1 MKLAGLLLAAI
12 AATPIV
18 TPEARY
24 FRYERPIKNVNATA
38 SQDCFAL
45 DTKIF
50 EHSTGLADLRIYR
63 DAPNASSEVAYAPM
77 GGMRA
82 YGEAHVQIIE
92 PLNLGK
98 RGGRTV
104 FDAKMPDGAYAD
116 VDLTIAAQDFQA
128 TVEVTGSQG
137 MGDSNKTKLG
147 DFTIFDLTG
156 QRLGRSTV
164 LHLPRSDF
172 RFLHFSIAGPIAPTG
187 VSWLRVDRPPAQ
199 LQPRYVTVS
208 ASTSFIQKDHVTQ
221 IEFKVP
227 PHMPVDRIVF
237 EVGAQPAS
245 FSRQVIASIT
255 ITNSPQSKEQPMTE
269 DGNILRV
276 HRLEM
281 GHRIDDER
289 LTIVPPYG
297 SYLGLNTESDWMIQI
312 ENGDDPPIQ
321 LNQVRLE
328 MLERG
333 FCFAPV
339 AGATY
344 VLMYGDPELPQP
356 RYDYALLFTEQTD
369 AARASLGPEQ
379 VNPSYEARPDPRPF
393 TEKHPA
399 LLWAALIL
407 VIAVLGFI
415 ALRSMKRVQA
425 TP

>member
-1 MKLAGLLLAAI
+1 MKLGGVLLAAI
-12 AATPIV
+12 AAIPV
-18 TPEARY
+18 ATPEARY
-24 FRYERPIKNVNATA
+24 FRYERPIQNVSTTA

-45 DTKIF
+45 DTKVF
-50 EHSTGLADLRIYR
+50 EHATGLADLRIYR
-63 DAPNASSEVAYAPM
+63 DAPSAASEVAYAPM

-82 YGEAHVQIIE
+82 YDEAHAQVIE

-137 MGDSNKTKLG
+137 MGDDKTKLG

-164 LHLPRSDF
+164 LHLPRSNF
-172 RFLHFSIAGPIAPTG
+172 RFLHFSIAGPIEPAS
-187 VSWLRVDRPPAQ
+187 VSWLRVERPTTQ

-237 EVGAQPAS
+237 EAGAKPTS
-245 FSRQVIASIT
+245 FSRSVSASIAT
-255 ITNSPQSKEQPMTE
+255 ANSPQGKEQPMTE
-269 DGNILRV
+269 NGTILRV

-281 GHRIDDER
+281 GHHIDDER

-297 SYLGLNTESDWMIQI
+297 SYLGLNTESDWTIQI

-356 RYDYALLFTEQTD
+356 RYDYALLFAEQTD
-369 AARASLGPEQ
+369 AARATLGPEQ
-379 VNPSYEARPDPRPF
+379 VNPSYEPRPDARPF
-393 TEKHPA
+393 TERHPA
-399 LLWAALIL
+399 LLWIALIL
-407 VIAVLGFI
+407 VIAVLGVI

-425 TP
+425 AP